1 MGTPC
6 AEQVEEAAVKEYVEG
21 LEREFSAIERGFLRE
36 QRRARSDYASFD
48 PEQARRVAFLA
59 YRSEAYQVRMYAVFL
74 LGHLSQES
82 DVLSFLRDDVSAD
95 SNWRVQEVLAKAFD
109 DFCAVRGYEAAL
121 PVIDEWLSD
130 PRPNVRRAVTEGL
143 RIWTSRPYFRDH
155 PGDAIARLSRLRSDA
170 SEYVRKSVGNALRDI
185 SKKHP
190 ELVVA
195 ELRTW
200 SLETKKVSQVY
211 RLASTLISCA
221 TAER

>member
-1 MGTPC
+1 M
-6 AEQVEEAAVKEYVEG
+6 KEYVEG

-59 YRSEAYQVRMYAVFL
+59 YRSEVYQVRMYAVFL

-82 DVLSFLRDDVSAD
+82 DVLSFLRDDVSAE

-143 RIWTSRPYFRDH
+143 RIWTRRPYFRDH

-190 ELVVA
+190 ELVAA

-200 SLETKKVSQVY
+200 SLETTEVAQVY

-221 TAER
+221 AER

>member
-1 MGTPC
+1 M
-6 AEQVEEAAVKEYVEG
+6 KEYVEG

-36 QRRARSDYASFD
+36 QRRARSDYASFY

-59 YRSEAYQVRMYAVFL
+59 YRSEVYQMRMYAVFL

-190 ELVVA
+190 ELVAA

-200 SLETKKVSQVY
+200 SLETTEVAQVY

-221 TAER
+221 AER

>member
-1 MGTPC
+1 M
-6 AEQVEEAAVKEYVEG
+6 KEYVEG

-59 YRSEAYQVRMYAVFL
+59 YRSEVYQVRMYAVFL

-109 DFCAVRGYEAAL
+109 NFCAVRGYEAAL

-143 RIWTSRPYFRDH
+143 RIWTRRPYFRDH
-155 PGDAIARLSRLRSDA
+155 PGDAIARLSKLRSDA

>member
-1 MGTPC
+1 M
-6 AEQVEEAAVKEYVEG
+6 EG

-48 PEQARRVAFLA
+48 SEKARRVAFLA
-59 YRSEAYQVRMYAVFL
+59 YRSEVYQVRMYAVFL

-121 PVIDEWLSD
+121 PVIDEWLSN

-143 RIWTSRPYFRDH
+143 RIWTRRPYFRDH

-190 ELVVA
+190 ELVAA

>member
-1 MGTPC
+1 MK
-6 AEQVEEAAVKEYVEG
+6 AYVEG
-21 LEREFSAIERGFLRE
+21 LEREFSAIERGFMRE

-48 PEQARRVAFLA
+48 PEQARRLAFLA

-143 RIWTSRPYFRDH
+143 RIWTRRPYFRDH
-155 PGDAIARLSRLRSDA
+155 PGDAIARLSKLRSDA

-190 ELVVA
+190 ELVAV
-195 ELRTW
+195 ELETW
-200 SLETKKVSQVY
+200 SLETTEVAQVY
-211 RLASTLISCA
+211 RLASPLISCA

>member
-1 MGTPC
+1 M
-6 AEQVEEAAVKEYVEG
+6 
-21 LEREFSAIERGFLRE
+21 
-36 QRRARSDYASFD
+36 
-48 PEQARRVAFLA
+48 AFLA

-74 LGHLSQES
+74 LGHLSQEP

-155 PGDAIARLSRLRSDA
+155 PGDAVSRLSRLRSDS

-190 ELVVA
+190 ELVAA

-200 SLETKKVSQVY
+200 SLETKEVAQVY

>member
-1 MGTPC
+1 M
-6 AEQVEEAAVKEYVEG
+6 KEYVEG
-21 LEREFSAIERGFLRE
+21 LEQEFSAIERGFLRE

-130 PRPNVRRAVTEGL
+130 SRPNVRRAVTEGL

-155 PGDAIARLSRLRSDA
+155 PGDAIARLSKLRSDA

-190 ELVVA
+190 ELVAA

-200 SLETKKVSQVY
+200 SLETTEVAQVY

>member
-1 MGTPC
+1 
-6 AEQVEEAAVKEYVEG
+6 VEAAAVKEYVEG
-21 LEREFSAIERGFLRE
+21 LEREFSAIARGFLRE

-95 SNWRVQEVLAKAFD
+95 SNWRVQEVLAKAYD

-155 PGDAIARLSRLRSDA
+155 PGDAVSRLSRLRSDS

-190 ELVVA
+190 ELVAA

-200 SLETKKVSQVY
+200 SLETTEVAQVY

>member
-1 MGTPC
+1 M
-6 AEQVEEAAVKEYVEG
+6 
-21 LEREFSAIERGFLRE
+21 RE
-36 QRRARSDYASFD
+36 QRCARSDYASFD
-48 PEQARRVAFLA
+48 SEKARRVAFFA
-59 YRSEAYQVRMYAVFL
+59 YRSEAYPVRMYAVFL

-130 PRPNVRRAVTEGL
+130 PRPGVRRAVTEGL

-155 PGDAIARLSRLRSDA
+155 PGDAVSRLSRLRSDA

-185 SKKHP
+185 SKKNP
-190 ELVVA
+190 ELVAA

-200 SLETKKVSQVY
+200 SLETTEVSQVY
-211 RLASTLISCA
+211 RLASTLIERA
-221 TAER
+221 AERP

>member
-1 MGTPC
+1 M
-6 AEQVEEAAVKEYVEG
+6 KEYVEG

-48 PEQARRVAFLA
+48 PEQARRLAFLA

-143 RIWTSRPYFRDH
+143 RIWTSRPYFRDR
-155 PGDAIARLSRLRSDA
+155 PGDAIARLSKLRSDA

-190 ELVVA
+190 ELVAV
-195 ELRTW
+195 ELETW
-200 SLETKKVSQVY
+200 SLETTEVAQVY
-211 RLASTLISCA
+211 RLASPLISCA

>member
-1 MGTPC
+1 MK
-6 AEQVEEAAVKEYVEG
+6 AYVEG

-130 PRPNVRRAVTEGL
+130 SRPNVRRAVTEGL

-155 PGDAIARLSRLRSDA
+155 PGDAIARLSKLRSDA

-190 ELVVA
+190 ELVAA

-200 SLETKKVSQVY
+200 SLETTEVAQVY

>member
-1 MGTPC
+1 M
-6 AEQVEEAAVKEYVEG
+6 KEYVEG

-59 YRSEAYQVRMYAVFL
+59 YRSEAYQVHMYAVFL

-95 SNWRVQEVLAKAFD
+95 SNWRVQEVLAKAYD

-155 PGDAIARLSRLRSDA
+155 PGDAVSRLSRLRSDS
-170 SEYVRKSVGNALRDI
+170 SEYVRKSVVNALRDI

-190 ELVVA
+190 ELVAA

-200 SLETKKVSQVY
+200 SLETTEVAQVY

>member
-1 MGTPC
+1 V
-6 AEQVEEAAVKEYVEG
+6 AEAVVKAYVEG

-59 YRSEAYQVRMYAVFL
+59 YRSEVYQVRMYAVFL

-143 RIWTSRPYFRDH
+143 RIWTRRPYFRDH
-155 PGDAIARLSRLRSDA
+155 PGDAIARLSKLRSDA

-190 ELVVA
+190 ELVAA

-200 SLETKKVSQVY
+200 SLETTEVAQVY

>member
-1 MGTPC
+1 M
-6 AEQVEEAAVKEYVEG
+6 KEYVEG

-59 YRSEAYQVRMYAVFL
+59 YRSEVYQVRMYAVFL

-143 RIWTSRPYFRDH
+143 RIWTRRPYFRDH
-155 PGDAIARLSRLRSDA
+155 PGDAIARLSKLRSDA

-190 ELVVA
+190 ELVAA
-195 ELRTW
+195 ELETW
-200 SLETKKVSQVY
+200 DRSSREVTQVY
-211 RLASTLISCA
+211 RLASMLIERA
-221 TAER
+221 AEHT

>member
-1 MGTPC
+1 M
-6 AEQVEEAAVKEYVEG
+6 KEYVEG

-59 YRSEAYQVRMYAVFL
+59 YRSEVYQVRMYAVFL

-121 PVIDEWLSD
+121 PVIDEWLSN

-155 PGDAIARLSRLRSDA
+155 PGDAITRLSKLRSDA

-190 ELVVA
+190 ELVAA

-200 SLETKKVSQVY
+200 SLETTEVAQVY

-221 TAER
+221 AER

>member
-1 MGTPC
+1 M
-6 AEQVEEAAVKEYVEG
+6 KEYVEG

-59 YRSEAYQVRMYAVFL
+59 YRSEVYQVRMYAVFL

-121 PVIDEWLSD
+121 PVIDEWLSN

-143 RIWTSRPYFRDH
+143 RIWTRRPYFRDH
-155 PGDAIARLSRLRSDA
+155 PGDAIARLSKLRSDA

-190 ELVVA
+190 ELVAA

-200 SLETKKVSQVY
+200 SLETTEVAQVY

-221 TAER
+221 AER

>member
-1 MGTPC
+1 M
-6 AEQVEEAAVKEYVEG
+6 KEYVEG

-59 YRSEAYQVRMYAVFL
+59 YRSEVYQVRMYAVFL

-82 DVLSFLRDDVSAD
+82 DVLSFLREDVSAD

-143 RIWTSRPYFRDH
+143 RIWTRRPYFRDH
-155 PGDAIARLSRLRSDA
+155 PGDAIARLSKLRSDA

-190 ELVVA
+190 ELVAA

-200 SLETKKVSQVY
+200 SLETTEVAQVY

>member
-1 MGTPC
+1 
-6 AEQVEEAAVKEYVEG
+6 VEEAAVKEYVEG

-59 YRSEAYQVRMYAVFL
+59 YRSEAYQVHMYAVFL

-95 SNWRVQEVLAKAFD
+95 SNWRVQEVLAKAYD

-155 PGDAIARLSRLRSDA
+155 PGDAVSRLSRLRSDS

-190 ELVVA
+190 ELVAA

-200 SLETKKVSQVY
+200 SLETTEVAQVY

>member
-1 MGTPC
+1 MK
-6 AEQVEEAAVKEYVEG
+6 AYVEG

-59 YRSEAYQVRMYAVFL
+59 YRSEVYQVRMYAVFL

-143 RIWTSRPYFRDH
+143 RIWTRRPYFRDH
-155 PGDAIARLSRLRSDA
+155 PGDAIARLSKLRSDA

-190 ELVVA
+190 ELVAA

-200 SLETKKVSQVY
+200 SLETTEVAQVY

-221 TAER
+221 AER

>member
-1 MGTPC
+1 
-6 AEQVEEAAVKEYVEG
+6 VEEATVKEYVEG

-130 PRPNVRRAVTEGL
+130 SRPNVRRAVTEGL

-155 PGDAIARLSRLRSDA
+155 PGDAIARLSKLRSDA

-190 ELVVA
+190 ELVAA

-200 SLETKKVSQVY
+200 SLETTEVAQVY

>member
-1 MGTPC
+1 
-6 AEQVEEAAVKEYVEG
+6 VEEAAVKEYVEG

-48 PEQARRVAFLA
+48 SEKARRVAFLA
-59 YRSEAYQVRMYAVFL
+59 YRSEVYQVRMYAVFL

-121 PVIDEWLSD
+121 PVIDEWLSN

-143 RIWTSRPYFRDH
+143 RIWTRRPYFRDH

-190 ELVVA
+190 ELVAA

>member
-1 MGTPC
+1 M
-6 AEQVEEAAVKEYVEG
+6 KEYVEG

-36 QRRARSDYASFD
+36 QRRARSDYASSD

-59 YRSEAYQVRMYAVFL
+59 YRSEVYQVRMYAVFL

-143 RIWTSRPYFRDH
+143 RIWTRRPYFRDH
-155 PGDAIARLSRLRSDA
+155 PGDAIARLSKLRSDA

-211 RLASTLISCA
+211 RLVSTLISCA

>member
-1 MGTPC
+1 M
-6 AEQVEEAAVKEYVEG
+6 KEYVEG

-59 YRSEAYQVRMYAVFL
+59 YRSEVYQVRMYAVFL

-121 PVIDEWLSD
+121 PVIDEWLSN

-143 RIWTSRPYFRDH
+143 RIWTRRPYFRDH
-155 PGDAIARLSRLRSDA
+155 PGDAIARLSKLRSDA
-170 SEYVRKSVGNALRDI
+170 SEYVRKSVGNTLRDI

-190 ELVVA
+190 ELVAA

-200 SLETKKVSQVY
+200 SLETTEVAQVY

>member
-1 MGTPC
+1 M
-6 AEQVEEAAVKEYVEG
+6 KEYVEG
-21 LEREFSAIERGFLRE
+21 LEREFSAIERGFLHE
-36 QRRARSDYASFD
+36 QRCARSDYASFD

-74 LGHLSQES
+74 LGHLSQEP

-130 PRPNVRRAVTEGL
+130 SRPNVRRAVTEGL

-155 PGDAIARLSRLRSDA
+155 PGDAIARLSKLRSDA

-190 ELVVA
+190 ELVAA
-195 ELRTW
+195 ELETW
-200 SLETKKVSQVY
+200 SLETTEVAQVY

>member
-1 MGTPC
+1 M
-6 AEQVEEAAVKEYVEG
+6 KEYVEG

-59 YRSEAYQVRMYAVFL
+59 YRSEVYQVRMYAVFL

-143 RIWTSRPYFRDH
+143 RIWTRRPYFRDH
-155 PGDAIARLSRLRSDA
+155 PGDAIARLSKLRSDA

-211 RLASTLISCA
+211 RLTSTLISCA

>member
-1 MGTPC
+1 M
-6 AEQVEEAAVKEYVEG
+6 KEYVEG

-59 YRSEAYQVRMYAVFL
+59 YRSEVYQVRMYAVFL

-95 SNWRVQEVLAKAFD
+95 SDWRVQEVLAKAFD

-143 RIWTSRPYFRDH
+143 RIWTRRPYFRDH
-155 PGDAIARLSRLRSDA
+155 PGDAIARLSKLRSDA

>member
-1 MGTPC
+1 M
-6 AEQVEEAAVKEYVEG
+6 KEYVEG

-48 PEQARRVAFLA
+48 REQARRVAFLA

-121 PVIDEWLSD
+121 PVIDEWLSN
-130 PRPNVRRAVTEGL
+130 PRPNVRRSVTEGL
-143 RIWTSRPYFRDH
+143 RIWTRRPYFRDH

-190 ELVVA
+190 ELVAA

>member
-1 MGTPC
+1 M
-6 AEQVEEAAVKEYVEG
+6 KEYVEG

-143 RIWTSRPYFRDH
+143 RIWTRRPYFRDH
-155 PGDAIARLSRLRSDA
+155 PGDAIARLSKLRSDA

>member
-1 MGTPC
+1 M
-6 AEQVEEAAVKEYVEG
+6 KEYVEG

-36 QRRARSDYASFD
+36 QRCARSDYASFD

-74 LGHLSQES
+74 LGHLSQEP

-155 PGDAIARLSRLRSDA
+155 PGDAVSRLSRLRSDS

-185 SKKHP
+185 SKKNP
-190 ELVVA
+190 ELVAA

-200 SLETKKVSQVY
+200 SLETKEVAQVY
-211 RLASTLISCA
+211 RLASTLISYA

>member
-1 MGTPC
+1 M
-6 AEQVEEAAVKEYVEG
+6 KEYVEG
-21 LEREFSAIERGFLRE
+21 LEQEFSAIERGFLRE

-74 LGHLSQES
+74 LGYLSQES

-109 DFCAVRGYEAAL
+109 DFCAVRSYEAAL

-155 PGDAIARLSRLRSDA
+155 PGDAVSRLSRLRSDS

-190 ELVVA
+190 ELVAA

-200 SLETKKVSQVY
+200 SLETTEVAQVY
-211 RLASTLISCA
+211 RLASTLISYA

>member
-1 MGTPC
+1 
-6 AEQVEEAAVKEYVEG
+6 VEAAAVKEYVEG

-59 YRSEAYQVRMYAVFL
+59 YRSEAYQVHMYAVFL

-95 SNWRVQEVLAKAFD
+95 SNWRVQEVLAKAYD

-155 PGDAIARLSRLRSDA
+155 PGDAVSRLSRLRSDS

-190 ELVVA
+190 ELVAA

-200 SLETKKVSQVY
+200 SLETTEVAQVY

>member
-1 MGTPC
+1 
-6 AEQVEEAAVKEYVEG
+6 VEEAAVKEYVEG

-48 PEQARRVAFLA
+48 RQQARRVAFLA

-143 RIWTSRPYFRDH
+143 RIWTRRPYFRDH
-155 PGDAIARLSRLRSDA
+155 PGDAIARLSKLRSDA

>member
-1 MGTPC
+1 M
-6 AEQVEEAAVKEYVEG
+6 KEYAEG

-48 PEQARRVAFLA
+48 RQQARRVAFLA

-82 DVLSFLRDDVSAD
+82 DVLSFLREDVSAD

-130 PRPNVRRAVTEGL
+130 PRPNVRRAVMEGL
-143 RIWTSRPYFRDH
+143 RIWTRRPYFRDH

-190 ELVVA
+190 ELVAA

-200 SLETKKVSQVY
+200 SLETTEVAQVY